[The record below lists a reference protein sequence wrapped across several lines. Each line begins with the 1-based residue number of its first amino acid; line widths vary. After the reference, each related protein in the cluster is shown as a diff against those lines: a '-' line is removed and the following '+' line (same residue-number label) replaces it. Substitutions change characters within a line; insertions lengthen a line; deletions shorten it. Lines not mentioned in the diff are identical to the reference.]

1 MDSGVLAI
9 MLPAF
14 AECLVLV
21 GIHSYLGLH
30 VIKRKVIFVDLALAQ
45 IAALGATVGFLFGM
59 SPTSPAAFLYSM
71 AFTFVGA
78 AVFAASRFRKD
89 RVPQEAVIGLVY
101 AIAASTA
108 ILVIDKSPHG
118 AEHIKDLL
126 TGTILW
132 VRWPT
137 VLTAAIAYSA
147 VGIFHFVLRRQF
159 IRITE
164 DPEGA
169 FEAGMWVRLW
179 DFFFYLSF
187 GFVISFSVR
196 TAGVLLVF
204 VFLVAPAIS
213 AVLLTDR
220 WRYQLIIGWVMG
232 TIVSSAALYLSY
244 VLDLPSGPTVVAF
257 YGIVLLLTALA
268 SFIFRADDRHRAT
281 ARLGVG
287 IAIAAMVIG
296 GLWLLGTGLG
306 HSSWARDPTRHAA
319 HEIHPHPH
327 SGHHHD
333 HTAGAPH
340 VAHGT
345 TTTRPATKIPQD
357 PSTRIDALKRAVAN
371 TKPGWKHLLVET
383 VLDPNLPLLFKE
395 DALALLKKKAGSVF
409 GYNDEA
415 DAKANA
421 DAKEKMRAWAKA
433 VSPSAKTDG
442 KEPAPKAGAKT
453 SLPKTP

>member
-147 VGIFHFVLRRQF
+147 VGIFHFVLRHQF

-220 WRYQLIIGWVMG
+220 WR
-232 TIVSSAALYLSY
+232 
-244 VLDLPSGPTVVAF
+244 
-257 YGIVLLLTALA
+257 
-268 SFIFRADDRHRAT
+268 
-281 ARLGVG
+281 
-287 IAIAAMVIG
+287 
-296 GLWLLGTGLG
+296 
-306 HSSWARDPTRHAA
+306 
-319 HEIHPHPH
+319 
-327 SGHHHD
+327 
-333 HTAGAPH
+333 
-340 VAHGT
+340 
-345 TTTRPATKIPQD
+345 
-357 PSTRIDALKRAVAN
+357 
-371 TKPGWKHLLVET
+371 
-383 VLDPNLPLLFKE
+383 
-395 DALALLKKKAGSVF
+395 
-409 GYNDEA
+409 
-415 DAKANA
+415 
-421 DAKEKMRAWAKA
+421 
-433 VSPSAKTDG
+433 
-442 KEPAPKAGAKT
+442 
-453 SLPKTP
+453 